1 MSRGMER
8 KLLIVAASWNV
19 ITAIITIFGY
29 SLWFKRTG
37 VGELDSSTLNG
48 FMASSTFI
56 DHISK
61 VIVTF
66 GLLIFVGALISYIVA
81 RNLRDDEIQYKS
93 LVWIGCWGIIM
104 LLSMDLIGF
113 ALYLITFVVY
123 LSKNKAV
130 KLLQSSF
137 QS

>member
-8 KLLIVAASWNV
+8 KLLIVAASWNI

-37 VGELDSSTLNG
+37 VEGLDSSTLNR
-48 FMASSTFI
+48 FMASSTFV

-66 GLLIFVGALISYIVA
+66 GLFIFVGSLISYIVA
-81 RNLRDDEIQYKS
+81 KNLRDDEIQYKS
-93 LVWIGCWGIIM
+93 LIWIGCWGVIM

>member
-8 KLLIVAASWNV
+8 KLLIVAASWNI

-37 VGELDSSTLNG
+37 VEGLDSSTLNG
-48 FMASSTFI
+48 FMASSTFV

-66 GLLIFVGALISYIVA
+66 GLFIFVGSLISYIVA
-81 RNLRDDEIQYKS
+81 KNLRDDEIQYKS
-93 LVWIGCWGIIM
+93 LIWIGCWGVIM